1 MAYNETP
8 NDWTAMFKKRIVAD
22 ISLTKSPKDE
32 TELDNE
38 IAHIVGES
46 AANII
51 NGVVEDLLRP
61 GAKIVVVSIV
71 TVTVVSAACKIA
83 VKATHT
89 N

>member
-1 MAYNETP
+1 
-8 NDWTAMFKKRIVAD
+8 MFKKRIVAD
-22 ISLTKSPKDE
+22 ISLTRSPKTE

-38 IAHIVGES
+38 IATVVGES

-61 GAKIVVVSIV
+61 AAKIIVGSIV
-71 TVTVVSAACKIA
+71 AVTVVSAICKIA
-83 VKATHT
+83 VKTTHT